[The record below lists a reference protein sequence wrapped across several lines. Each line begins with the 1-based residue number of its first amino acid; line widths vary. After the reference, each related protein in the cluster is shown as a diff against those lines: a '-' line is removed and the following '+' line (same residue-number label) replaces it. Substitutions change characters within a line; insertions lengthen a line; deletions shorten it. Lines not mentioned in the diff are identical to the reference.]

1 MIFFQQ
7 ACGYEFTNKLH
18 RMFTD
23 ISVSTDLNNKF
34 NAFLRKDN
42 IDLGINFSI
51 YVLQV
56 SCVLY
61 SLFFSLLQSRIT
73 WILLAFNFNNFLLHF
88 KE

>member
-1 MIFFQQ
+1 MLFFLIIIFITNGINIIVLIFFLQQ

-23 ISVSTDLNNKF
+23 ISVSNDLNNKF
-34 NAFLRKDN
+34 NAFLRKDC

-56 SCVLY
+56 I
-61 SLFFSLLQSRIT
+61 FNLLMR
-73 WILLAFNFNNFLLHF
+73 
-88 KE
+88 